1 VQQTGHYLIIAA
13 ALDKG
18 ALTTEQADVGL
29 AEWLLEYVDF
39 EDFLNRV
46 ASTPLHGVW
55 RWTWVCAESTEATLE
70 RTGALAT
77 YGWLVAAEGMWR
89 DLEAHR
95 IGSRPKSFFGS
106 SKKTRARRFGKR
118 LAWSEESVG
127 AAQLL
132 LGDQSREISDEPVQ
146 RAATNRHG
154 FLHGNVAGIIPI
166 HHAVKAF
173 TVVDA
178 LVEMAQEY
186 ANELDGRKLEQPP
199 WLAKSG
205 DIGKEPVRYGPL
217 PGMTLVGE
225 SGTA

>member
-1 VQQTGHYLIIAA
+1 M
-13 ALDKG
+13 
-18 ALTTEQADVGL
+18 
-29 AEWLLEYVDF
+29 
-39 EDFLNRV
+39 
-46 ASTPLHGVW
+46 ASTI
-55 RWTWVCAESTEATLE
+55 TCESTEATLK

-95 IGSRPKSFFGS
+95 IGSRPRSFFGS

-118 LAWSEESVG
+118 LAWSEESVR

-132 LGDQSREISDEPVQ
+132 LGDQNRDVLDEPIQ
-146 RAATNRHG
+146 GAATNRHG

-178 LVEMAQEY
+178 LVEMAEEY
-186 ANELDGRKLEQPP
+186 AMELDDEKLELPP
-199 WLAKSG
+199 WQAKSG
-205 DIGKEPVRYGPL
+205 DIGKDPVRYGPL
-217 PGMTLVGE
+217 PGMRFVGE
-225 SGTA
+225 SGAA